1 MDTVEASDSLPH
13 PRALHPAL
21 PDVNDL
27 AVPDPLE
34 SKTDTQTST
43 QQMTITHESD
53 NTLHPETDHIAAS
66 TSGNVDLEADAGP
79 INLT

>member
-27 AVPDPLE
+27 AVPDPLG
-34 SKTDTQTST
+34 SKTDTQTSR
-43 QQMTITHESD
+43 QQETITRESD
-53 NTLHPETDHIAAS
+53 TLHPETDHIAAS
-66 TSGNVDLEADAGP
+66 ISDDVDLEADAGP